1 MSPIIKR
8 KGEKF
13 TIPGKYLLFILT
25 FLCTAMMLITF
36 GTDVFNRPFNTVF
49 GYVIVPFQQG
59 ISRMGSWLVNRSEEL
74 VQIRTLLEENERLRN
89 EVAAL
94 TEENTLLQQDRYELN
109 QLRELLD
116 LDEQYGEYDKVG
128 ARIISRDSGNW
139 YSSFIIDKGTEDGL
153 SVDMNVIAG
162 GGLVGIITSVGP
174 NWARVT
180 SIISDNSNVSAKTLA
195 TEDNLIVSG
204 DLQLMADGAEC
215 GKQIAV
221 QTEAGVQMP
230 NAGFEEWG
238 TFDGIV
244 SPYSSVETAFW
255 GTGNK
260 GADMAKVILTESSTD
275 IRPGSSGKL
284 SARLESKDAK
294 VLGIGKF
301 AAGNLFVGE
310 FGETDMGSMSGTV
323 KMGRAFEFNAKPQ
336 SLNGWFKY
344 TQAGSDKGRIFVCL
358 VNMTNGST
366 YHTVDTNEDNING
379 DRINV
384 TALDPMAEFIYAD
397 IDNPETLEGHI
408 IGYGDLVLETT
419 VPDWTEFEIPIIYR
433 EKYAGEKPN
442 VLIVTASASWRG
454 DYFDGAVGSTMY
466 LDDIEFVY

>member
-153 SVDMNVIAG
+153 SVDMNVIAE

-204 DLQLMADGAEC
+204 DLQLMADGV
-215 GKQIAV
+215 ITFSMLVDSRNAV
-221 QTEAGVQMP
+221 TEG
-230 NAGFEEWG
+230 
-238 TFDGIV
+238 D
-244 SPYSSVETAFW
+244 
-255 GTGNK
+255 
-260 GADMAKVILTESSTD
+260 KVVTSD
-275 IRPGSSGKL
+275 I
-284 SARLESKDAK
+284 
-294 VLGIGKF
+294 
-301 AAGNLFVGE
+301 
-310 FGETDMGSMSGTV
+310 
-323 KMGRAFEFNAKPQ
+323 
-336 SLNGWFKY
+336 
-344 TQAGSDKGRIFVCL
+344 SDKFL
-358 VNMTNGST
+358 P
-366 YHTVDTNEDNING
+366 NI
-379 DRINV
+379 
-384 TALDPMAEFIYAD
+384 L
-397 IDNPETLEGHI
+397 
-408 IGYGDLVLETT
+408 IGYINTINRDSNNLTKSGYITPAVDFEHLGEVLVITDLKQQVVE
-419 VPDWTEFEIPIIYR
+419 EE
-433 EKYAGEKPN
+433 E
-442 VLIVTASASWRG
+442 
-454 DYFDGAVGSTMY
+454 
-466 LDDIEFVY
+466 